1 MGILDRLFGRQP
13 RRETS
18 YGPGA
23 GGGTPAWGTPP
34 ASSSGNPPA
43 PAQPSSYPPEPGG
56 TDEKARR
63 DEEAIRRY
71 RYLLRTAPPEAVE
84 QAHAEAFAQLTP
96 DQRRQVLAQLA
107 NNVPEYERV
116 RDDDPRTLAR
126 MATRAEMRQP
136 GILERMFGGYGP
148 GYGRGYGPGYGGGMM
163 GGGYGMGGGMGM
175 GGMIAGG
182 LLASVA
188 GSFIGTA
195 IAEEMFDHDDYMASG
210 FADGG
215 DGGSNID
222 FDNNQVDA
230 SGVDDRTAGDVG
242 NSGNSGD
249 YAASGDYGSG
259 DGGYGDGGDYGSV
272 DPGSVDPGSVDP
284 GSGGGDAFG
293 DFGDGGGDF
302 GDFGGGDFGGND
314 W

>member
-1 MGILDRLFGRQP
+1 MGILDRLFGRP
-13 RRETS
+13 SRREAS
-18 YGPGA
+18 YGSPS

-34 ASSSGNPPA
+34 SSSSAPPA
-43 PAQPSSYPPEPGG
+43 PSTPSYPPEPGA
-56 TDEKARR
+56 DDRARR
-63 DEEAIRRY
+63 DEEAVRRY
-71 RYLLRTAPPEAVE
+71 RYLLRTAPPDAIE

-96 DQRRQVLAQLA
+96 DQRRQVLGQLA

-136 GILERMFGGYGP
+136 GFLERVFGGYGP
-148 GYGRGYGPGYGGGMM
+148 GYGRGGYGPGYGPGYGY
-163 GGGYGMGGGMGM
+163 GGGGFGMGGMGM
-175 GGMIAGG
+175 GGIGMGGLIAGG
-182 LLASVA
+182 LLSSIA

-195 IAEEMFDHDDYMASG
+195 IAEEMFDHNDYMSSG
-210 FADGG
+210 FADP

-230 SGVDDRTAGDVG
+230 SGVDDRTAGDFD
-242 NSGNSGD
+242 NSGD
-249 YAASGDYGSG
+249 YSASGDYGSGDYGSG
-259 DGGYGDGGDYGSV
+259 DGGDYGTGGDGG
-272 DPGSVDPGSVDP
+272 
-284 GSGGGDAFG
+284 GGDGFG

-302 GDFGGGDFGGND
+302 GDFGGGDFGGGND